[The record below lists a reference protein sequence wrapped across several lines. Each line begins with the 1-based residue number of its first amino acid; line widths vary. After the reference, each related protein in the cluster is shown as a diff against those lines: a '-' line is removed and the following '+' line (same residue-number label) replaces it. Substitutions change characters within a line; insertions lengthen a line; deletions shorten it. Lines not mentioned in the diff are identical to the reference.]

1 MSVTAERVA
10 GGLEITLMNMP
21 DDQADRNAICR
32 LMEEARRRGGE
43 ALENVEGR
51 AAYMRIPG
59 SWLHLAFCSISG
71 DKPVAEHL
79 LVIPFRDG
87 RYEDGLGYFVIR
99 GAMSAEDGQVMSCN
113 AVKIMDYP
121 ELLEYLGGVWDEL
134 WDAAIFE
141 LENVKAKTP

>member
-1 MSVTAERVA
+1 MAASLPRLWLPWWLPRYT
-10 GGLEITLMNMP
+10 
-21 DDQADRNAICR
+21 R

-43 ALENVEGR
+43 ALENMEGC
-51 AAYMRIPG
+51 AAYIRIPG

-87 RYEDGLGYFVIR
+87 GYEDGLGYLVIR
-99 GAMSAEDGQVMSCN
+99 GTMSDEDGQVMNCDE
-113 AVKIMDYP
+113 VKIMDYP

-134 WDAAIFE
+134 WDAAILE
-141 LENVKAKTP
+141 LENVKKKTP

>member
-1 MSVTAERVA
+1 MG

-21 DDQADRNAICR
+21 DDQADRNAIYR

-43 ALENVEGR
+43 ALENVEGC
-51 AAYMRIPG
+51 AAYIRIPG
-59 SWLHLAFCSISG
+59 SWLHLAFCFISG
-71 DKPVAEHL
+71 DKPVTEHL

-87 RYEDGLGYFVIR
+87 GYEDGLGYLVIR
-99 GAMSAEDGQVMSCN
+99 GTISDEDGQVMNCGE
-113 AVKIMDYP
+113 VKIMDYP